1 MKRLRATAKEKERE
15 TISFRKVFSK
25 QTAKAVAERG
35 TRGTR
40 EPEEPEEQD
49 ESEFHL
55 FHDTKYSEPVLWTF
69 QSACKITNKGHQPDK
84 WRKVKSMQYVK
95 MMNTTVKVYSE
106 KQFNKDI
113 PSRTSI
119 LKRSSVVQ
127 NKNIYI

>member
-55 FHDTKYSEPVLWTF
+55 FHDTKYSEPAL
-69 QSACKITNKGHQPDK
+69 
-84 WRKVKSMQYVK
+84 
-95 MMNTTVKVYSE
+95 
-106 KQFNKDI
+106 
-113 PSRTSI
+113 
-119 LKRSSVVQ
+119 
-127 NKNIYI
+127 